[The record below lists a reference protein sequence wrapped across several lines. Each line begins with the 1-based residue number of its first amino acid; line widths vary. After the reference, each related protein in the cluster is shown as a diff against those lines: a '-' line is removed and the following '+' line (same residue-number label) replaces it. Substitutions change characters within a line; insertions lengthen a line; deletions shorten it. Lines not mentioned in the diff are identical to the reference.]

1 MSSSMALQFLF
12 DISDQDAQVIGKAAD
27 PWAAA
32 IAAGKAKGYGFTSM
46 DLALAVPLAEAT
58 RTSVA
63 KRELLRLLQEN
74 VK

>member
-1 MSSSMALQFLF
+1 
-12 DISDQDAQVIGKAAD
+12 
-27 PWAAA
+27 
-32 IAAGKAKGYGFTSM
+32 M
-46 DLALAVPLAEAT
+46 DLALAVPLAVPLAEAT